1 MFSNENGLFGEAKQ
15 AKVLPNIITSLLWVL
30 LFLVVGQGIG
40 GILAYFTQK
49 IIGKDPAVLL
59 LNELICGFIF
69 ITLIVFAR
77 VKFRE
82 KRSISSIGLKKEGL
96 IKKYLVGFGIGIL
109 MFSIVV
115 LLLSISGHT
124 VVDSNPRGLSGIAV
138 LSGVLIVIPG
148 WIIQSGTEEI
158 LSRGWLMN
166 VLGARYNV
174 AVGLSVSS
182 SIFGL
187 MHFANPNV
195 NILAII
201 NIVLIGLFFGMYVI
215 KTNDLWGA
223 CGLHAAWN
231 WTQGNVFGFEV
242 SGQKVAAGSLL
253 NLRLTGSEWFTGGS
267 FGPEAGIAATIILC
281 IGIVI
286 VYFSPWH
293 KNLDAVRSLYNN

>member
-30 LFLVVGQGIG
+30 LFLMVGQGTG
-40 GILAYFTQK
+40 GILAYFTRK
-49 IIGKDPAVLL
+49 IIGNDPAVLL
-59 LNELICGFIF
+59 LNQLICGFIF
-69 ITLIVFAR
+69 ITLLVFAR

-96 IKKYLVGFGIGIL
+96 IKKYLVGFGIGII

-124 VVDSNPRGLSGIAV
+124 VVNSNPEGLSGIAA

-174 AVGLSVSS
+174 AVGLIVSS
-182 SIFGL
+182 SFFGL

-201 NIVLIGLFFGMYVI
+201 NIVLVGLFFGMYVI

-253 NLRLTGSEWFTGGS
+253 NLSPTGSEWFTGGS
-267 FGPEAGIAATIILC
+267 FGPEAGIAATIVLC

-286 VYFSPWH
+286 LYFIPWH
-293 KNLDAVRSLYNN
+293 KNLDTVRSLI

>member
-1 MFSNENGLFGEAKQ
+1 MFSNQNGLFGEAKQ
-15 AKVLPNIITSLLWVL
+15 AKVLPNIITSLLWVF
-30 LFLVVGQGIG
+30 LFLMVGQGIG
-40 GILAYFTQK
+40 GILAHFTKK
-49 IIGKDPAVLL
+49 IIGNDPAVLL

-69 ITLIVFAR
+69 ITLLVFAR

-109 MFSIVV
+109 MFSVVV

-124 VVDSNPRGLSGIAV
+124 VVNSNPGGLSGIAA

-174 AVGLSVSS
+174 AVGLIISS
-182 SIFGL
+182 SFFGL

-201 NIVLIGLFFGMYVI
+201 NIVLVGLFFGVYVI

-253 NLRLTGSEWFTGGS
+253 NLRLTGSEWFTGGL
-267 FGPEAGIAATIILC
+267 FGPEAGIAATIVLC

-286 VYFSPWH
+286 VYFIPCH
-293 KNLDAVRSLYNN
+293 KNLGTVRSLM